1 MFFWG
6 SGGLLESGFVPG
18 APVLELGFKNLLAYL
33 LGSVIGSLLVGR
45 LRGGVDIRTQGS
57 GNAGGTN
64 ALRTQGPWFAV
75 WVMIIDVGKGFIAVN
90 VVPGLSLP
98 GIPADPLVS
107 REWLAVTCAVSAVL
121 GHVYPLWHE
130 FRGGKGAATLV
141 GVLAGIAPAA
151 LAPVLGVWL
160 VTVLLSGYVGLATML
175 AAFAFPA
182 FLFISQTTVAPP
194 LMTLGIAMAFFVAYT
209 HRSNLKR
216 MLAGNESRARS
227 LWLLRPR

>member
-1 MFFWG
+1 M
-6 SGGLLESGFVPG
+6 
-18 APVLELGFKNLLAYL
+18 LELGFKNLLAYL

-64 ALRTQGPWFAV
+64 ALRTQGAWFAAA
-75 WVMIIDVGKGFIAVN
+75 VMLIDVTKGFIAVT
-90 VVPGLSLP
+90 VVPALSLP

-107 REWLAVTCAVSAVL
+107 RDWLAVTCAISAVM

-141 GVLAGIAPAA
+141 GVLSGIAPAA
-151 LAPVLGVWL
+151 LGPVLGVWL
-160 VTVLLSGYVGLATML
+160 VTVLLSGYVGLGTML
-175 AAFAFPA
+175 AACAFPA
-182 FLFISQTTVAPP
+182 FLLISQAAAAPV
-194 LMTLGIAMAFFVAYT
+194 LTLGVAMAVFVAYT
-209 HRSNLKR
+209 HRSNIRR
-216 MLAGNESRARS
+216 MWAGSESRARS